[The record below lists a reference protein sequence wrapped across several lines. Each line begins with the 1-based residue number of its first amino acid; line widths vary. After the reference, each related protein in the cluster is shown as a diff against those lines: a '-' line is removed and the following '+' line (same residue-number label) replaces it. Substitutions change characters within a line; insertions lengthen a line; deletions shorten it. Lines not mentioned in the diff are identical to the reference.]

1 MTFGEKFKAEREK
14 RKLTQQEVADQCYF
28 HKKCFVFV

>member
-14 RKLTQQEVADQCYF
+14 RKLTQQEVAM
-28 HKKCFVFV
+28 HWGSTGV